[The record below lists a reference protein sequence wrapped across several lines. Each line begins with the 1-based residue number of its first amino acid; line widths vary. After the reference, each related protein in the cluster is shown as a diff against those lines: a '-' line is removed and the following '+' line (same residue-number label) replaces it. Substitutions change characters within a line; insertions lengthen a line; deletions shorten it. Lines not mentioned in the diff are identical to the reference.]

1 MAYTNPYNTNN
12 KADRLETLIAEL
24 NQLSCKRY
32 SYVYTDKH
40 YLYYHIANQRF
51 MFRFAERIDDLIK
64 IVEILI
70 RYRMIEYES
79 EDF

>member
-1 MAYTNPYNTNN
+1 
-12 KADRLETLIAEL
+12 
-24 NQLSCKRY
+24 
-32 SYVYTDKH
+32 
-40 YLYYHIANQRF
+40 

>member
-1 MAYTNPYNTNN
+1 MAYYNDT
-12 KADRLETLIAEL
+12 KSKSDKLESLIVEL

-32 SYVYTDKH
+32 SYVFTDKH

-51 MFRFAERIDDLIK
+51 MFRYAERIDDLIK
-64 IVEILI
+64 VVEILI